1 MHAYNME
8 NTNEMVVKKIAK
20 THKKEGDKHF
30 LEKNISKALSSYQ
43 KAENHI
49 KSIYSAD
56 YYKCASIYRRLG
68 IVYDQLNNSL
78 SVIDYFQ
85 KYIKIKSSRSIKDA
99 KVGFAYYSLSK
110 HYGITRNQEY
120 KLHYLQKCIIIYEHI
135 YNPDNLIL
143 AFPFQ
148 ELGVC
153 YKDSGNYEN
162 SFKYLEK
169 CRILR
174 EKALPPTDYAI
185 AIIYSH
191 LGSYY
196 TDIGNTTKSFEYLT
210 KYLKILEENHPT
222 YQLDIAAG
230 YDNISVYYINI
241 GDYSKALESLEK
253 SRKIKEKSIAHDN
266 IEYFTFYNSLGA
278 LHQKIGNLELAT
290 EYLEKSIK
298 IGERYYS
305 PEQPELIT
313 VKNNYASILSLKGDH
328 EKIAKIIAENQSH
341 SESDP
346 RAGISYLN
354 QAMIN
359 LGQGNTEQSQIL
371 LEKSK
376 KILEGANPRNK
387 LLLAKLYN
395 NYSQFYRKVGNKQ
408 QEKYYLDKC
417 EEITTTIEEVDKE
430 LIGNLY
436 SNLGLYYSE
445 IGDKIRSIEYYEK
458 SLGIFN
464 KATIDNQA
472 LATIYSNLALEYCSA
487 GNKNEALSILLKCK
501 TVFEKPGTDKKMH
514 GNICNSIAMIYGD
527 FKDRQK
533 QKEYL
538 QQAKK
543 LLKET
548 LQPNEIM
555 LTQVYE
561 NLSICYV
568 ESGLISRGLKILE
581 KCTKLF
587 EKYHANNFTALS
599 NNYSNL
605 GILYCRVNNLSS
617 GLKYLE
623 KCKEI
628 RERFFPPFHEELTNI
643 YDNLSKCCG
652 LLGLFDKQFEYLEKC
667 RVVLEGND
675 SHGINLSNLYFN
687 LASCYWMGKNM
698 VKCMEFIEKSKDI
711 ADRTPNEL
719 NCLKITSQIGY
730 FYSQN
735 DDIIKGIGIMEMSI
749 QRWKT
754 YFPTNTADFTIA
766 CINLGNA
773 YSEKDQYEKAIENYE
788 SALRIFENIDT
799 YEFQIL
805 LLILYNNLGT
815 IYHKQGNVEKGFEIF
830 QKLRF
835 SLLAMYDLFDSK
847 YAYIY
852 INLADY
858 FGMKGYK
865 MDQIDLLEKYLS
877 FSEKILDISDNTL
890 ELVFSR
896 LIKCYSFIGNVS
908 KIAEYETKKAENSLK
923 KQLIPNEPLS
933 FSFPHSKSIKV
944 PYQSANLSSTEINLF
959 FLLSSD
965 YILPADPCMLEE
977 SDLPNSFTKI
987 FPRCSY
993 ATVYNEWRFL
1003 KELSK
1008 FPHYFLRISTIR
1020 KSENENEC
1028 ENEFRIHM
1036 DRCKMT
1042 FLDAISDRIQF
1053 SERDFKVILSQLSEA
1068 FSILKSKRIVHGDVS
1083 PGNIGIGNDNY
1094 TKIIDFGNARLL
1106 LEEVGSPD
1114 FVFIKPNSRVSWE
1127 YIAPEVFFWGKYKE
1141 KLRIVEIRYDPFKAD
1156 IFSLGLTLLSCLHV
1170 EIRGLNDYNE
1180 NPPQIIPLKLKYG
1193 YSFVASKP
1201 EYVKEYRKVI
1211 RNLQKRIDFTIE
1223 NIRGYESVKHI
1234 LKSMLRV
1241 DIEERVCVE
1250 DLFKSVFILNQGFD
1264 A

>member
-174 EKALPPTDYAI
+174 EKVLPPTDYAI

-711 ADRTPNEL
+711 AD
-719 NCLKITSQIGY
+719 
-730 FYSQN
+730 
-735 DDIIKGIGIMEMSI
+735 
-749 QRWKT
+749 
-754 YFPTNTADFTIA
+754 
-766 CINLGNA
+766 
-773 YSEKDQYEKAIENYE
+773 
-788 SALRIFENIDT
+788 
-799 YEFQIL
+799 
-805 LLILYNNLGT
+805 
-815 IYHKQGNVEKGFEIF
+815 
-830 QKLRF
+830 
-835 SLLAMYDLFDSK
+835 
-847 YAYIY
+847 
-852 INLADY
+852 
-858 FGMKGYK
+858 
-865 MDQIDLLEKYLS
+865 
-877 FSEKILDISDNTL
+877 
-890 ELVFSR
+890 
-896 LIKCYSFIGNVS
+896 
-908 KIAEYETKKAENSLK
+908 
-923 KQLIPNEPLS
+923 
-933 FSFPHSKSIKV
+933 
-944 PYQSANLSSTEINLF
+944 
-959 FLLSSD
+959 
-965 YILPADPCMLEE
+965 PCMLEE